1 MKNRPVQRPTLS
13 DVAKLAGVS
22 LGSASRALSVP
33 DQVKARTLEQVNRA
47 VAQLGY
53 VRNGAAQ
60 ALASRKTRT
69 IAALYPTLKNPV
81 YANSTDALQQTLWT
95 LGYQLLVASHEYD
108 ARREVTVMRAIVER
122 GIDGVILVGS
132 DHDEGVFTLLR
143 QRNLPYVLTWS
154 TDETRYPHCV
164 GFSNYDAAYQMAKFV
179 ITKGHRDIALCG
191 GVTQHNERART
202 RAAGTLAAM
211 AESGLTIPP
220 NWIIEQPFSFEGGRA
235 AVRQLWSGSRKP
247 TALICGTD
255 LQAIGAL
262 QECQLRGIEVPLDLS
277 ISGFDDI
284 EMASVTTPPLTTV
297 RVPIAEIG
305 VRAAKKIVALIEGGD
320 VAAEDPLVAVVIERG
335 SISCPSKVKVARR

>member
-1 MKNRPVQRPTLS
+1 MKNRTVRRATLS

-33 DQVKARTLEQVNRA
+33 EQVKARTLEQVNRA
-47 VAQLGY
+47 VEQLGY

-81 YANSTDALQQTLWT
+81 YANSTDALQQTLWK
-95 LGYQLLVASHEYD
+95 LRYQLLVASHEYD
-108 ARREVTVMRAIVER
+108 AAREVSVLRAIVER

-132 DHDEGVFTLLR
+132 DHDEGVFNLLR

-154 TDETRYPHCV
+154 TDETSYPHCI
-164 GFSNYDAAYQMAKFV
+164 GFSNRDAAYQMAKFV
-179 ITKGHRDIALCG
+179 IAKGHTDIALCG
-191 GVTQHNERART
+191 GATQHNERART
-202 RAAGTLAAM
+202 RVAGTLTAM
-211 AESGLTIPP
+211 ADAGLSIPP
-220 NWIIEQPFSFEGGRA
+220 RWIMEKPFSFEGGRE
-235 AVRQLWSGSRKP
+235 AVRQLWAESRKP

-262 QECQLRGIEVPLDLS
+262 QECHLRGIDVPADLS

-284 EMASVTTPPLTTV
+284 EMASATIPPMTTV
-297 RVPIAEIG
+297 RVPIMEIG
-305 VRAAKKIVALIEGGD
+305 VRAAKRIVALIEGGD
-320 VAAEDPLVAVVIERG
+320 VTPEQPLVASVVERDSVG
-335 SISCPSKVKVARR
+335 GARRG

>member
-1 MKNRPVQRPTLS
+1 MKNRTVQRPTLA

-33 DQVKARTLEQVNRA
+33 EQVKAKTLEQVNRA
-47 VAQLGY
+47 VEQLGY

-81 YANSTDALQQTLWT
+81 YANSTDALQQTLWQ

-108 ARREVTVMRAIVER
+108 ASREVSVMRAIVER
-122 GIDGVILVGS
+122 GIDGVILVGT
-132 DHDEGVFTLLR
+132 DHDEDVLALLR
-143 QRNLPYVLTWS
+143 QRKLPYVLTWS

-164 GFSNYDAAYQMAKFV
+164 GFSNYDAALQMAKFV
-179 ITKGHRDIALCG
+179 IGKGHRGIAYCG
-191 GVTQHNERART
+191 GPPLHNERART
-202 RAAGTLAAM
+202 RLAGTLAAL
-211 AESGLTIPP
+211 ASAGLDIPP
-220 NWIIEQPFSFEGGRA
+220 QWIIEQPFTFEGGRA
-235 AVRQLWSGSRKP
+235 AVRQLWAAPQKP

-262 QECQLRGIEVPLDLS
+262 QECHLQGIEVPSELS

-284 EMASVTTPPLTTV
+284 EMASVTIPALTTV
-297 RVPIAEIG
+297 RVPIMEIG
-305 VRAAKKIVALIEGGD
+305 VRAAKRIVALIEGGGITG
-320 VAAEDPLVAVVIERG
+320 ETPLVATIVERDSVIDL
-335 SISCPSKVKVARR
+335 KK